1 MEETTTFQG
10 LRHLFMTVFLHGFS
24 AFIVV
29 PVITDVSMA
38 ALCPGKDECS
48 LAIYLSGFQQA
59 ITGVGSLM
67 MMPLVGSLSDKHG
80 RKSLLT
86 LPMALNILPLGLTH
100 GTLQTFDTS
109 FDMQPAS
116 LVIFRSVHVPQLVS
130 SLLEANISCTFMLN
144 VHFEES
150 LNSAICLLKS
160 LNGMYNTLDKS
171 YSKASIY
178 NLKIRTSSTLLLRVF
193 EQSFVLIHFTSPCK
207 PQIHD
212 HTRDKNIFL
221 SRTCSDTNS
230 ILAYS
235 RETSVFYI
243 YYVLK
248 TFTSIFCEGSVFCLA
263 LAYVADNVSE
273 NQRASAFGILTGI
286 GSCAFVCANCCA
298 RFLSTTAIFQVATT
312 VAIFSTVYMRIFLPD
327 SIRDNSLVTSIVST
341 EKLSYVLLEDYPGH
355 RNQISRTV
363 RSVREMA
370 SLMRSS
376 VPLFQVAMVSFFSSL
391 SEAGLHASSMYY
403 LKAKFQFNK
412 DQFADLMIIFGI
424 AGSVSQLLFMPI
436 LIPALKEEKLLSIG
450 LFFGCA
456 HMFLLGMAWS
466 AWVPY
471 MAAMFSLVSIFHQSC
486 MRSIVSKQVTSYE
499 QGKAQGII
507 SSICSLANVISPLAF
522 SPLTGWFL
530 SERAPFHFPGFSL
543 MCAGFT
549 MTIAFILSL
558 MIRATTP
565 VAAMGS
571 P

>member
-1 MEETTTFQG
+1 MFNLSALTFFHLLRGHLLTMEEATTFQG

-38 ALCPGKDECS
+38 ALCPGKEECS

-86 LPMALNILPLGLTH
+86 LPMALNILPL
-100 GTLQTFDTS
+100 
-109 FDMQPAS
+109 A
-116 LVIFRSVHVPQLVS
+116 
-130 SLLEANISCTFMLN
+130 
-144 VHFEES
+144 
-150 LNSAICLLKS
+150 
-160 LNGMYNTLDKS
+160 
-171 YSKASIY
+171 
-178 NLKIRTSSTLLLRVF
+178 
-193 EQSFVLIHFTSPCK
+193 
-207 PQIHD
+207 
-212 HTRDKNIFL
+212 
-221 SRTCSDTNS
+221 

-298 RFLSTTAIFQVATT
+298 RFLSTTATFQVATT

-450 LFFGCA
+450 LFFGCV

-565 VAAMGS
+565 VADMGS

>member
-86 LPMALNILPLGLTH
+86 LPMALNILPL
-100 GTLQTFDTS
+100 
-109 FDMQPAS
+109 A
-116 LVIFRSVHVPQLVS
+116 
-130 SLLEANISCTFMLN
+130 
-144 VHFEES
+144 
-150 LNSAICLLKS
+150 
-160 LNGMYNTLDKS
+160 
-171 YSKASIY
+171 
-178 NLKIRTSSTLLLRVF
+178 
-193 EQSFVLIHFTSPCK
+193 
-207 PQIHD
+207 
-212 HTRDKNIFL
+212 
-221 SRTCSDTNS
+221 

-263 LAYVADNVSE
+263 LAYV
-273 NQRASAFGILTGI
+273 
-286 GSCAFVCANCCA
+286 
-298 RFLSTTAIFQVATT
+298 VATT

>member
-1 MEETTTFQG
+1 MLGHLLTMEETTTFQG

-38 ALCPGKDECS
+38 ALCPGTDECS

-86 LPMALNILPLGLTH
+86 LPMALNILPL
-100 GTLQTFDTS
+100 
-109 FDMQPAS
+109 A
-116 LVIFRSVHVPQLVS
+116 
-130 SLLEANISCTFMLN
+130 
-144 VHFEES
+144 
-150 LNSAICLLKS
+150 
-160 LNGMYNTLDKS
+160 
-171 YSKASIY
+171 
-178 NLKIRTSSTLLLRVF
+178 
-193 EQSFVLIHFTSPCK
+193 
-207 PQIHD
+207 
-212 HTRDKNIFL
+212 
-221 SRTCSDTNS
+221 

-273 NQRASAFGILTGI
+273 NHRASAFGILTGI

-298 RFLSTTAIFQVATT
+298 RFLSTTATFQVATT

-341 EKLSYVLLEDYPGH
+341 EKLSYVLLEDYPAH
-355 RNQISRTV
+355 RNQISRTL

-403 LKAKFQFNK
+403 LKAKFHFNK

-456 HMFLLGMAWS
+456 HM
-466 AWVPY
+466 
-471 MAAMFSLVSIFHQSC
+471 
-486 MRSIVSKQVTSYE
+486 RSIVSKQVTSYE

-522 SPLTGWFL
+522 SPLTDNSFYLKSHDQSNNSSGRYGI
-530 SERAPFHFPGFSL
+530 SIIPDSSKP
-543 MCAGFT
+543 
-549 MTIAFILSL
+549 
-558 MIRATTP
+558 
-565 VAAMGS
+565 
-571 P
+571 

>member
-1 MEETTTFQG
+1 MKTRLENSLEKEEPPTERHEVNKSELGATVGVGTFYNDGNWLSSLVAKGHLLTMEETTTFQG

-86 LPMALNILPLGLTH
+86 LPMALNILPL
-100 GTLQTFDTS
+100 
-109 FDMQPAS
+109 A
-116 LVIFRSVHVPQLVS
+116 
-130 SLLEANISCTFMLN
+130 
-144 VHFEES
+144 
-150 LNSAICLLKS
+150 
-160 LNGMYNTLDKS
+160 
-171 YSKASIY
+171 
-178 NLKIRTSSTLLLRVF
+178 
-193 EQSFVLIHFTSPCK
+193 
-207 PQIHD
+207 
-212 HTRDKNIFL
+212 
-221 SRTCSDTNS
+221 

-263 LAYVADNVSE
+263 LAYV
-273 NQRASAFGILTGI
+273 
-286 GSCAFVCANCCA
+286 
-298 RFLSTTAIFQVATT
+298 VATT

-391 SEAGLHASSMYY
+391 SEAGLHASSM
-403 LKAKFQFNK
+403 
-412 DQFADLMIIFGI
+412 
-424 AGSVSQLLFMPI
+424 
-436 LIPALKEEKLLSIG
+436 
-450 LFFGCA
+450 
-456 HMFLLGMAWS
+456 MFLLGMAWS

-499 QGKAQGII
+499 Q
-507 SSICSLANVISPLAF
+507 
-522 SPLTGWFL
+522 
-530 SERAPFHFPGFSL
+530 
-543 MCAGFT
+543 AGFCLKEHH
-549 MTIAFILSL
+549 FISQGSVLCARDNSFYLKSDDQSNNSSGSYGISIIPRGPKWRGVLLSL
-558 MIRATTP
+558 HAVMKDLR
-565 VAAMGS
+565 VAFDLASEVPNGEEFYCLSML
-571 P
+571 